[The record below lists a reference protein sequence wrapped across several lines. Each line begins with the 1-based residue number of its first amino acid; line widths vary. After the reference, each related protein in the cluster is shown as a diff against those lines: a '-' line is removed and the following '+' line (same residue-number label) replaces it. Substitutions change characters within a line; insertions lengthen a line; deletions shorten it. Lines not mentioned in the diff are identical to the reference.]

1 MPDAP
6 AESPAHNPATPN
18 VARMYDF
25 MLGGKENYASDRMA
39 VSKLAAMAPGAPLN
53 ARQNRAF
60 LGRAVRF
67 VVSQGVTQFLD
78 VGAGLPT
85 QENVH
90 EVATAIAPDARTV
103 YVDNDPVVLSHARA
117 LLSYDARA
125 EVVAG
130 DVREPTAILGNPQV
144 LALLDFDAPV
154 CVLLVAILH
163 FVPDAD
169 EPADIIATFRDAMA
183 PGSYLIVS
191 HATMD
196 GAPPHEASR
205 TGDAQDVYQ
214 QSSAPLIMRDPSQV
228 GRLLDG
234 FSLVEPGLVHVT
246 DWRPESPGRHGFDAF
261 LGAVGY
267 RG

>member
-1 MPDAP
+1 M
-6 AESPAHNPATPN
+6 
-18 VARMYDF
+18 
-25 MLGGKENYASDRMA
+25 
-39 VSKLAAMAPGAPLN
+39 
-53 ARQNRAF
+53 
-60 LGRAVRF
+60 
-67 VVSQGVTQFLD
+67 
-78 VGAGLPT
+78 
-85 QENVH
+85 
-90 EVATAIAPDARTV
+90 
-103 YVDNDPVVLSHARA
+103 
-117 LLSYDARA
+117 
-125 EVVAG
+125 
-130 DVREPTAILGNPQV
+130 
-144 LALLDFDAPV
+144 
-154 CVLLVAILH
+154 LLVAILH

-234 FSLVEPGLVHVT
+234 FSLVEPDSCTSRLAAGIA
-246 DWRPESPGRHGFDAF
+246 SPPCFHAF
-261 LGAVGY
+261 LGAVGF

>member
-85 QENVH
+85 QESVH
-90 EVATAIAPDARTV
+90 EVATAIAPVARTLS
-103 YVDNDPVVLSHARA
+103 VDNHPVVLSHARA
-117 LLSYDARA
+117 LLSYDARP
-125 EVVAG
+125 
-130 DVREPTAILGNPQV
+130 RSS
-144 LALLDFDAPV
+144 
-154 CVLLVAILH
+154 
-163 FVPDAD
+163 
-169 EPADIIATFRDAMA
+169 PATC
-183 PGSYLIVS
+183 
-191 HATMD
+191 
-196 GAPPHEASR
+196 ASR
-205 TGDAQDVYQ
+205 PR
-214 QSSAPLIMRDPSQV
+214 SSPIRRCGSSRFRCPRLRAARRDPAF
-228 GRLLDG
+228 R
-234 FSLVEPGLVHVT
+234 
-246 DWRPESPGRHGFDAF
+246 PGR
-261 LGAVGY
+261 
-267 RG
+267 R